1 MNEQTQARALS
12 PDSDNPRNIEA
23 LLPEL
28 IDAIHTG
35 QLEAMRAE
43 VLALHP
49 ADLGDVLEGLS
60 RDDRTAVV
68 EVFGDQL
75 PPELLIEVE
84 GVVLEDVLDTL
95 DDDVISERLTELN
108 SDDRIDMLEDLDEEA
123 KQKILANLPEAA
135 RWAVEDALRYPE
147 SLDRPPDGAG
157 IRDRPG

>member
-28 IDAIHTG
+28 IDAIHSG

-49 ADLGDVLEGLS
+49 ADLGDVLEALS

-108 SDDRIDMLEDLDEEA
+108 SDDRIDMLEDLDE
-123 KQKILANLPEAA
+123 
-135 RWAVEDALRYPE
+135 
-147 SLDRPPDGAG
+147 
-157 IRDRPG
+157 